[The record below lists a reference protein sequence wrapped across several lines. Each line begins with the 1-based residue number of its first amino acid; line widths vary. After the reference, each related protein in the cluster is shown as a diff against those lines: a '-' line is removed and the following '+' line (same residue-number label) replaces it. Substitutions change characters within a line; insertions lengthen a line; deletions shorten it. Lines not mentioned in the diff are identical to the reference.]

1 MENRRAKISLA
12 AGILRPNVHF
22 RLLGFVPLAFFVT
35 QAVHYWKI
43 NELGHML
50 WMCNIGNLLL
60 AIGLFLEHSVLIR
73 VATLWMIPGLVVW
86 VVYVVAAWGMFFSS
100 TLAHAGGLIVGLIAV
115 RRARMDSSAW
125 RYAFGW
131 YLVIQIVSRF
141 ATPRALNVNVSQQIQ
156 PGWELMFSAYWQ
168 FWSVLTIGVAVSL
181 WMVGLIFRRIYPE
194 SGPTVNY
201 QTSSLS

>member
-1 MENRRAKISLA
+1 MEDQRAKISLA
-12 AGILRPNVHF
+12 VGIMRPNVHF

-35 QAVHYWKI
+35 QAVHYWEI

-73 VATLWMIPGLVVW
+73 VATLWMIPGFVVW

-100 TLAHAGGLIVGLIAV
+100 TLAHAGGLIVGLIVV

-131 YLVIQIVSRF
+131 YLVIQILSRF
-141 ATPRALNVNVSQQIQ
+141 ATPRELNVNVSQQIQ
-156 PGWELMFSAYWQ
+156 PGWEQIFSAYWQ

-181 WMVGLIFRRIYPE
+181 WMVGLIFRRLYPE
-194 SGPTVNY
+194 SIPKVNY
-201 QTSSLS
+201 QSSSRS